1 MKTAVIVRHVAYEGL
16 GLFTR
21 VLELKGYDIIY
32 MDAGVADL
40 SRAITTQADILI
52 VLGGPVSINDMVRF
66 PYLVDELKLVENR
79 LKNHLPV
86 LGIGLGAQIMAKAL
100 GASVYPMSEQ
110 EYGWAPVQI
119 HTDSD
124 VIKPLSAM
132 HVLHWHSNGFSLPV
146 GAQLLASTAKC
157 VVQAFS
163 WEKSMALQFH
173 AEVDVTK
180 FEQWVLG
187 HANEIQLSEP
197 RCLYELRAGAE
208 KYGPLLAKQSTSM
221 MANWLDS
228 QADVK

>member
-1 MKTAVIVRHVAYEGL
+1 MKTAVIIRHVAYEGL

-32 MDAGVADL
+32 LDAGVSDL
-40 SRAITTQADILI
+40 SRSITTEADILI
-52 VLGGPVSINDMVRF
+52 VLGGPVSINDMIRF
-66 PYLVDELKLVENR
+66 PYLVDELKLVEYR
-79 LKNHLPV
+79 LKNHLSV
-86 LGIGLGAQIMAKAL
+86 LGIGLGAQLMAKAL

-124 VIKPLSAM
+124 VIKPLSGK
-132 HVLHWHSNGFSLPV
+132 HVLHWHTNAFSLPA

-173 AEVDVTK
+173 AEVDVAK
-180 FEQWVLG
+180 FEQWILG
-187 HANEIQLSEP
+187 HANEIQQSESH
-197 RCLYELRAGAE
+197 CLYELRQGAE
-208 KYGPLLAKQSTSM
+208 RYGPVLAELTNSM
-221 MANWLDS
+221 MANWLDL
-228 QADVK
+228 QTEDK